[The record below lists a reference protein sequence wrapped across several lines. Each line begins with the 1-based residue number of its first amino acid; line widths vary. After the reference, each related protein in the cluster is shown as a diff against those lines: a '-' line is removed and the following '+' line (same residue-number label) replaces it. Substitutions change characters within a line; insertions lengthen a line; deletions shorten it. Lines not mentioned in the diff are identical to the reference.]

1 RLLDSLREITP
12 RVMFIQSCV
21 AMDLSANV
29 LLAAG
34 ASPVMLHAA
43 EEVEDLMKLS
53 AALSISAG
61 AASSPTWIK
70 AMELAASTA
79 HGSGKPWV
87 LDSEGCG
94 ESAYRSELCARLM
107 QYHPTAVRGSPLE
120 IMALAAGGDD
130 TEDWEVKLE
139 TQRAFP
145 AALALAKHFK
155 CVTAISN
162 TQDNIVTDG
171 ATKAIIQSGGKKGY
185 IRLIAGTGTSLSA
198 LRSA

>member
-1 RLLDSLREITP
+1 
-12 RVMFIQSCV
+12 
-21 AMDLSANV
+21 
-29 LLAAG
+29 
-34 ASPVMLHAA
+34 MLHAA
-43 EEVEDLMKLS
+43 EEAEDLMKLS

-61 AASSPTWIK
+61 AASSPSWIK

-120 IMALAAGGDD
+120 IMALVTPAARSSGPYLTMCLQADVCKVTVEAVDGED
-130 TEDWEVKLE
+130 TEDQDVTLE
-139 TQRAFP
+139 SQQAFP

-162 TQDNIVTDG
+162 TRDNIVTDTT
-171 ATKAIIQSGGKKGY
+171 TKAIISSGGEKGY
-185 IRLIAGTGTSLSA
+185 LRLIAGTGTSLSA
-198 LRSA
+198 LRSAGC